1 MKIERINENQ
11 IRCTLTSFDLSARNI
26 NLVELAY
33 GTEKARKLFREMI
46 QKASNEVGFEAE
58 DIPLMVEA
66 IPLSSESIML
76 VITKI
81 EDPEELDTRFAKF
94 SPFTDDNQNSLVS
107 QLASEFLEGAP
118 DSLNYLEP
126 GSVEQVGDES
136 GTGSASEAPAK
147 KNAGSV
153 ASSRIFRFNSLDRI
167 SEASRAVSGIYD
179 GVNTRI
185 YIASGD
191 FLTRNTECR
200 VEVGVRVED
209 PVLKE
214 KLDSIL
220 RLQLSDNVNARE
232 MQPDGSY
239 QKVKPAPGEPLVNSQ
254 MGMYDLLRDDWTARD
269 KAPAPASVAETPK
282 PQPVKAPEKPAAPAK
297 AVPQPV
303 EPEKQPAQPEEAAPA
318 PMPIVVTE
326 SRPRRTGLLSRLLE
340 HFLK

>member
-1 MKIERINENQ
+1 MIDISACNVVYLKCRSLLSAWSYQKAPWSKADATTFDTEQEVILMKIERINENQ

-136 GTGSASEAPAK
+136 SADSASEAAVK
-147 KNAGSV
+147 KNTGSV

-179 GVNTRI
+179 GVNTLYKKPGTRQYYLIVKRLDCGDLDFSRVCNILAEYATKLSGESASEAYFKEHYEVIIQDNALQNLARI
-185 YIASGD
+185 
-191 FLTRNTECR
+191 
-200 VEVGVRVED
+200 
-209 PVLKE
+209 
-214 KLDSIL
+214 
-220 RLQLSDNVNARE
+220 
-232 MQPDGSY
+232 
-239 QKVKPAPGEPLVNSQ
+239 
-254 MGMYDLLRDDWTARD
+254 
-269 KAPAPASVAETPK
+269 
-282 PQPVKAPEKPAAPAK
+282 
-297 AVPQPV
+297 
-303 EPEKQPAQPEEAAPA
+303 
-318 PMPIVVTE
+318 
-326 SRPRRTGLLSRLLE
+326 
-340 HFLK
+340 

>member
-1 MKIERINENQ
+1 MIDISTCNVVYLKCRSLLSAWSYQKAPWSKADATTFDTEQEVILMKIERINENQ

-147 KNAGSV
+147 KNTGSV

-179 GVNTRI
+179 GVNTLYKKPGTRQYYLIVKRLDCGDLDFSRVCNILAEYATKLSGESASEAYFKEHYEVIIQDNALQNLARI
-185 YIASGD
+185 
-191 FLTRNTECR
+191 
-200 VEVGVRVED
+200 
-209 PVLKE
+209 
-214 KLDSIL
+214 
-220 RLQLSDNVNARE
+220 
-232 MQPDGSY
+232 
-239 QKVKPAPGEPLVNSQ
+239 
-254 MGMYDLLRDDWTARD
+254 
-269 KAPAPASVAETPK
+269 
-282 PQPVKAPEKPAAPAK
+282 
-297 AVPQPV
+297 
-303 EPEKQPAQPEEAAPA
+303 
-318 PMPIVVTE
+318 
-326 SRPRRTGLLSRLLE
+326 
-340 HFLK
+340 

>member
-136 GTGSASEAPAK
+136 GTDGASEAPAK
-147 KNAGSV
+147 KNTGSV
-153 ASSRIFRFNSLDRI
+153 ASSLDCGDLDFSRVCNI
-167 SEASRAVSGIYD
+167 LAEYATKLSGESASEAYFKEHYEVIIQDNALQ
-179 GVNTRI
+179 NLARI
-185 YIASGD
+185 
-191 FLTRNTECR
+191 
-200 VEVGVRVED
+200 
-209 PVLKE
+209 
-214 KLDSIL
+214 
-220 RLQLSDNVNARE
+220 
-232 MQPDGSY
+232 
-239 QKVKPAPGEPLVNSQ
+239 
-254 MGMYDLLRDDWTARD
+254 
-269 KAPAPASVAETPK
+269 
-282 PQPVKAPEKPAAPAK
+282 
-297 AVPQPV
+297 
-303 EPEKQPAQPEEAAPA
+303 
-318 PMPIVVTE
+318 
-326 SRPRRTGLLSRLLE
+326 
-340 HFLK
+340 